1 MLSDQELT
9 VVSFDSQG
17 LLKSMSTG
25 VIVAV
30 GAHED
35 DAGSVDDQID
45 AEQRRVLAQ
54 EAKLESLKA
63 QEGRAAYEKVHGV
76 FQSVAYSRE
85 AQSASSKLGAQDQN
99 RRNPNGVGL

>member
-1 MLSDQELT
+1 M
-9 VVSFDSQG
+9 
-17 LLKSMSTG
+17 
-25 VIVAV
+25 AV

-63 QEGRAAYEKVHGV
+63 QEGRAAYEKV
-76 FQSVAYSRE
+76 QSWCNQWLIRGISFF
-85 AQSASSKLGAQDQN
+85 KLGRKT
-99 RRNPNGVGL
+99 RRDAILMVSGSSDACCC

>member
-1 MLSDQELT
+1 VLSDQELT

-76 FQSVAYSRE
+76 FQSVAFLKRLSQLP
-85 AQSASSKLGAQDQN
+85 QSLGARPEQTQS
-99 RRNPNGVGL
+99 